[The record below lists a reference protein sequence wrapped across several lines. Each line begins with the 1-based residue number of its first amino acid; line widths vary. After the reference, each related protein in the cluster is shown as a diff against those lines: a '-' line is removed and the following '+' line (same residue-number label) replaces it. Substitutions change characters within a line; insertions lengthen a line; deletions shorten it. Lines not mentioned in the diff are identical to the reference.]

1 MSPVEFDPADW
12 KTWPEWKLEEV
23 YGKDKYQENREAANA
38 RQGQKVSNFLGSFVS
53 NFPGLVGLKGI
64 FPSMAVA
71 RDAKIANPQ
80 PYIINDKGNVISNPA
95 LGTAQ
100 TYNQQYD
107 SFLNNYLTK
116 DQSLAPNPENFTQ
129 PINKGNFFS
138 NLFNLGKN
146 STLGE
151 TDWLAATANSPAA
164 QAGFTPEQRWAL
176 QQQTRDFRGAQ
187 KAGTM
192 DEFVEQ
198 YPQSQTAKER
208 AISNRIPTSMDM
220 EF

>member
-1 MSPVEFDPADW
+1 MAPVEFDPADW

-23 YGKDKYQENREAANA
+23 YGKEKYKENREAANA

-71 RDAKIANPQ
+71 RDANTAHVQPWIIDENSGNVIANP
-80 PYIINDKGNVISNPA
+80 SLSA
-95 LGTAQ
+95 AE

-107 SFLNNYLTK
+107 NFLNNYLTE
-116 DQSLAPNPENFTQ
+116 DHSLAPNPANAEAM
-129 PINKGNFFS
+129 
-138 NLFNLGKN
+138 
-146 STLGE
+146 
-151 TDWLAATANSPAA
+151 DWIAQTANSPAA
-164 QAGFTPEQRWAL
+164 QAGFTPEERWAL
-176 QQQTRDFRGAQ
+176 QQKHRDFKGAQ

-192 DEFVEQ
+192 DEFVEK

-208 AISNRIPTSMDM
+208 AIWNKIPTSMDM
-220 EF
+220 DF

>member
-38 RQGQKVSNFLGSFVS
+38 RQGQKVGNFLGSFVS

-71 RDAKIANPQ
+71 RDAEIANPQ

-95 LGTAQ
+95 LGTAK

-129 PINKGNFFS
+129 SNNQGNFFS

-164 QAGFTPEQRWAL
+164 QAGFTPEERWAL
-176 QQQTRDFRGAQ
+176 QQKTRDFRGAQ

-192 DEFVEQ
+192 DEFVKQ

-208 AISNRIPTSMDM
+208 AIGNRIPTSMDM

>member
-1 MSPVEFDPADW
+1 MAPVEFDPADW

-23 YGKDKYQENREAANA
+23 YGKEKYRENREAANA
-38 RQGQKVSNFLGSFVS
+38 KQGQKVSNFLGSFVS

-71 RDAKIANPQ
+71 RDANTAHVQPWIIDENSGNVIANP
-80 PYIINDKGNVISNPA
+80 SLSA
-95 LGTAQ
+95 AE

-107 SFLNNYLTK
+107 NFLNNYLTE
-116 DQSLAPNPENFTQ
+116 DHSLAPNPANAEA
-129 PINKGNFFS
+129 I
-138 NLFNLGKN
+138 
-146 STLGE
+146 
-151 TDWLAATANSPAA
+151 DWIAQTSNSPAA

-187 KAGTM
+187 KAGAL
-192 DEFVEQ
+192 DEFVKK

>member
-1 MSPVEFDPADW
+1 MAPVEFDPADW

-23 YGKDKYQENREAANA
+23 YGKEKYKENREAANA

-71 RDAKIANPQ
+71 RDANTAHVQPWIIDENSGNVIANP
-80 PYIINDKGNVISNPA
+80 SLSA
-95 LGTAQ
+95 AE

-107 SFLNNYLTK
+107 NFLNNYLTE
-116 DQSLAPNPENFTQ
+116 DHSLAPNPVNAEA
-129 PINKGNFFS
+129 I
-138 NLFNLGKN
+138 
-146 STLGE
+146 
-151 TDWLAATANSPAA
+151 DWIAQTANSPAA
-164 QAGFTPEQRWAL
+164 QAGFTPEERWAL
-176 QQQTRDFRGAQ
+176 QQKHRDFKGAQ

-192 DEFVEQ
+192 DEFVEK

-208 AISNRIPTSMDM
+208 AIWNKIPTSMDM

>member
-1 MSPVEFDPADW
+1 MAPREFDPADW

-23 YGKDKYQENREAANA
+23 YGKEKYRENREAANA
-38 RQGQKVSNFLGSFVS
+38 KQRQKVSNFLGSFVS

-71 RDAKIANPQ
+71 RDANTAHVQPWIIDENSGNVIANP
-80 PYIINDKGNVISNPA
+80 SLSA
-95 LGTAQ
+95 AE

-107 SFLNNYLTK
+107 NFLNNYLTE
-116 DQSLAPNPENFTQ
+116 DHSLAPNPANAEA
-129 PINKGNFFS
+129 I
-138 NLFNLGKN
+138 
-146 STLGE
+146 
-151 TDWLAATANSPAA
+151 DWIAQTSNSPAA

-192 DEFVEQ
+192 DEFVEK

-208 AISNRIPTSMDM
+208 AIWNKIPTSMDM

>member
-1 MSPVEFDPADW
+1 MAPVEFDPADW

-23 YGKDKYQENREAANA
+23 YGKEKYKENREAANA

-71 RDAKIANPQ
+71 RDANTAHVQPWIIDENSGNVIANPSLSAA
-80 PYIINDKGNVISNPA
+80 K
-95 LGTAQ
+95 

-107 SFLNNYLTK
+107 NFLNNYLTK
-116 DQSLAPNPENFTQ
+116 DHSLAPNPANAEA
-129 PINKGNFFS
+129 I
-138 NLFNLGKN
+138 
-146 STLGE
+146 
-151 TDWLAATANSPAA
+151 DWIAQTSNSPAA

-176 QQQTRDFRGAQ
+176 QQKHRDFKSAQ

-192 DEFVEQ
+192 DEFVEK

-208 AISNRIPTSMDM
+208 AIWNKIPTSMDM

>member
-1 MSPVEFDPADW
+1 MAPREFDPANW

-23 YGKDKYQENREAANA
+23 YGKEKYRENREAANA
-38 RQGQKVSNFLGSFVS
+38 KQGQKVSNFLGSFVS

-71 RDAKIANPQ
+71 RDANTAHVQPWIIDENSGNVIANP
-80 PYIINDKGNVISNPA
+80 SLSA
-95 LGTAQ
+95 AE

-107 SFLNNYLTK
+107 NFLNNYLTE
-116 DQSLAPNPENFTQ
+116 DHSLAPNPVNAEAM
-129 PINKGNFFS
+129 
-138 NLFNLGKN
+138 
-146 STLGE
+146 
-151 TDWLAATANSPAA
+151 DWIAQTSNSPAA

-192 DEFVEQ
+192 DEFVEK

-208 AISNRIPTSMDM
+208 AIWNKIPTSMDM
-220 EF
+220 DF

>member
-1 MSPVEFDPADW
+1 MAPVEFHPEDC
-12 KTWPEWKLEEV
+12 KTCPEWKLEEV
-23 YGKDKYQENREAANA
+23 YGKEKYKENREAANA

-71 RDAKIANPQ
+71 RDANTAHVQPWIIDENSGNVIANP
-80 PYIINDKGNVISNPA
+80 SLSA
-95 LGTAQ
+95 AE

-107 SFLNNYLTK
+107 NFLNNYLTE
-116 DQSLAPNPENFTQ
+116 DHSLAPNPANAEAM
-129 PINKGNFFS
+129 
-138 NLFNLGKN
+138 
-146 STLGE
+146 
-151 TDWLAATANSPAA
+151 DWIAQTANSPAA
-164 QAGFTPEQRWAL
+164 QAGFTPEERWAL
-176 QQQTRDFRGAQ
+176 QQKHRDFKGAQ

-192 DEFVEQ
+192 DEFVEK

-208 AISNRIPTSMDM
+208 AIWNKIPTSMDM

>member
-1 MSPVEFDPADW
+1 MAPRKFDPANW

-38 RQGQKVSNFLGSFVS
+38 RQGQKVSNFLGSFIS

-71 RDAKIANPQ
+71 RDANTAHVQPWIIDENSGNVIANP
-80 PYIINDKGNVISNPA
+80 SLSA
-95 LGTAQ
+95 AE

-107 SFLNNYLTK
+107 NFLNNYLTE
-116 DQSLAPNPENFTQ
+116 DHSLAPNPANAEAMDWITQ
-129 PINKGNFFS
+129 TS
-138 NLFNLGKN
+138 
-146 STLGE
+146 
-151 TDWLAATANSPAA
+151 NSPAA

-176 QQQTRDFRGAQ
+176 QQKHRDFKGAQ

-192 DEFVEQ
+192 DEFVEK

-208 AISNRIPTSMDM
+208 AIWNKIPTSMDM
-220 EF
+220 DF

>member
-1 MSPVEFDPADW
+1 MAPREFDPANW

-38 RQGQKVSNFLGSFVS
+38 RQGQKVSNFLGSFIS

-71 RDAKIANPQ
+71 RDANTAHPQPWIIDENSGNVIANP
-80 PYIINDKGNVISNPA
+80 SLSA
-95 LGTAQ
+95 AE

-107 SFLNNYLTK
+107 NFLNNYLTE
-116 DQSLAPNPENFTQ
+116 DHSLAPNPANAEAMDWITQ
-129 PINKGNFFS
+129 TS
-138 NLFNLGKN
+138 
-146 STLGE
+146 
-151 TDWLAATANSPAA
+151 NSPAA

-176 QQQTRDFRGAQ
+176 QQKHRDFKGAQ

-192 DEFVEQ
+192 DEFVEK

-208 AISNRIPTSMDM
+208 AIWNKIPTSMDM
-220 EF
+220 DF